1 MKNTLRKSSCLQLI
15 ILLFFIVVGCTKQ
28 PVLLKPALTIEQF
41 NTEAKTLLGVI
52 KKFVDDNDPAVVHE
66 VSLGLESS
74 LAVDCL
80 PIGEECK
87 QFHDIVTTIIQLTY
101 DRKFTLEEKMQV
113 LKMYY
118 VLETTIQNTRSKLV
132 EDWKKY
138 N

>member
-1 MKNTLRKSSCLQLI
+1 
-15 ILLFFIVVGCTKQ
+15 
-28 PVLLKPALTIEQF
+28 
-41 NTEAKTLLGVI
+41 VI